1 MRALIKV
8 ICSAKRLYSSLQLL
22 LKSLKDDNAR
32 YGKKRV
38 TNYELQVAI
47 MSFKWWVTSYK
58 LKT

>member
-38 TNYELQVAI
+38 TSYELQVAI
-47 MSFKWWVTSYK
+47 MSFK
-58 LKT
+58 